1 MYLLLADATKFNPT
15 YLFLAITIGLL
26 LGLLLTKRGKVDKT
40 KIQGL
45 DVKEFMDT
53 KRKGT
58 LVDIRN
64 AKSYEVEKLVGAK
77 NCPSASGAR
86 SGLIRKDIP
95 IFIYDQNGKSA
106 YRVAKSYVRSGAI
119 MVYFMK
125 GGYDAYKGEKK

>member
-1 MYLLLADATKFNPT
+1 MYLLLADATQFNPT

-26 LGLLLTKRGKVDKT
+26 VGLFLTKRGKVDKT

-64 AKSYEVEKLVGAK
+64 AKAFELEKLVGAK
-77 NCPSASGAR
+77 NFPGGSGAR
-86 SGLIRKDIP
+86 SGMIRKDIP

-106 YRVAKSYVRSGAI
+106 YRVAKSYVRNGAI
-119 MVYFMK
+119 MVYYMK